1 MNILSIT
8 PQGKMNLKALSFA
21 FIFFTSFLSFGQTKA
36 YSKNESCKSQLKIV
50 DGVNNKVTNSI
61 GTSYRLALTNNGN
74 ESMVYTIS
82 IESPGF
88 NRKNSNTK
96 LKPHFFEYK
105 TNTSKKFHYV
115 KKSENLYQ
123 VSIAPKEVFTFI
135 VELINPKGVKN
146 GTKNTTEITVTADK
160 CKNSPIKTVL
170 YTEVKKSTTR
180 QF

>member
-1 MNILSIT
+1 MNNLSIT
-8 PQGKMNLKALSFA
+8 PQEKMNLRALSFA

-82 IESPGF
+82 IDSPGF